1 MRAQVS
7 ILFPLVLF
15 LVGCKNSTTSP
26 NCLDDLNAIKKEFL
40 QSILQ
45 ENVNES
51 PFHIQ
56 YSLKTV
62 LFSQDIVSLFGEI
75 AVYDHLPHG
84 WGRYEGKTFCKING
98 QFREIMLNELL
109 PSSEQKEFLRKYCED
124 DLKRSYGELTYLVS
138 MKEIYPILPLQL
150 IRTFVVDEQFLI
162 IIFQPY
168 SVGGCGDGP
177 FVVKIPYQ
185 SLEGH
190 WSATNPLKNC
200 LSRVIA
206 SQLYTSCWEEEN
218 FHVGTSLE

>member
-1 MRAQVS
+1 MRLRFSV
-7 ILFPLVLF
+7 FFLF
-15 LVGCKNSTTSP
+15 LFFLTSCKSGTNAS
-26 NCLDDLNAIKKEFL
+26 NCLDDLNAIKEGFFR
-40 QSILQ
+40 SILQ
-45 ENVNES
+45 ENVDES

-62 LFSQDIVSLFGEI
+62 LFSQDLVSLFGEI

-98 QFREIMLNELL
+98 QFHEITLDELF
-109 PSSEQKEFLRKYCED
+109 PSSEQKEFLRTYCEN
-124 DLKRSYGELTYLVS
+124 DLKKTYGELTYLVG
-138 MKEIYPILPLQL
+138 MKEICPMLPLQD

-190 WSATNPLKNC
+190 WNPGNPLKNC
-200 LSRVIA
+200 LSRVMF
-206 SQLYTSCWEEEN
+206 SQSYTSCWEEEN
-218 FHVGTSLE
+218 FHEEICSK